1 MTYSKQGNLKVYNF
15 TAGDIPQ
22 YLSEKSTKFVQDY
35 KYDGEVKL
43 DKSQNDNG
51 EVALIRFWSHK

>member
-1 MTYSKQGNLKVYNF
+1 MKVYNF

-22 YLSEKSTKFVQDY
+22 YLPENSTKFVQDY
-35 KYDGEVKL
+35 KYEGELKL

-51 EVALIRFWSHK
+51 EAALIRFWSHK